1 MQEEL
6 QDSQTY
12 KIVLEAVSLNF
23 SNTQEF
29 ELSLSED
36 KGAGE
41 DGQKVAQN
49 SPLVRAAI
57 GMGARIVE
65 EIT

>member
-1 MQEEL
+1 M

-12 KIVLEAVSLNF
+12 KVVLEAVSLNF
-23 SNTQEF
+23 SDTQEF

-36 KGAGE
+36 NGAGE
-41 DGQKVAQN
+41 EVQKAAQN